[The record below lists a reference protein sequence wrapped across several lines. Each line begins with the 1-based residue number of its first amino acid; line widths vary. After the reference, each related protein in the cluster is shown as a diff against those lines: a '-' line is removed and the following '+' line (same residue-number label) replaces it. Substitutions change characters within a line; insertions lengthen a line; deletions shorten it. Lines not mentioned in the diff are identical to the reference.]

1 MTPLSLTLKTL
12 ALEVRRCLFPTAA
25 NPESRAR
32 RALRPQYFCSR
43 KCSRAPR
50 RSRLDADDAQPFRQP
65 DADPRGLIELA
76 AIGIIDLLP
85 NRGAVVRPVTTKDVR
100 DILDVRAAL
109 ECKAVRRACGR
120 IDAVELEEIAA
131 ELRDLMNCSPSE
143 LSDFMQRS
151 RAVDSRLHDLIAES
165 CGNRYLVN
173 ELNRL
178 RILFRAFRD
187 VTYSRRKA
195 NVGCA
200 RLAEEAREHLAIVEG
215 LQQEDAKVASKAM
228 ARHMRSGVK
237 YWSRIMPAAEEEARR
252 AEKKNG
258 IRGSV

>member
-1 MTPLSLTLKTL
+1 MSLSNGRKTLK
-12 ALEVRRCLFPTAA
+12 AEHG
-25 NPESRAR
+25 
-32 RALRPQYFCSR
+32 Q
-43 KCSRAPR
+43 R
-50 RSRLDADDAQPFRQP
+50 RSALVRSLLTEVFQGKLRAGERLIAQEVAVRFGVSQTPIRE
-65 DADPRGLIELA
+65 ALIELA
-76 AIGIIDLLP
+76 GVGIIDLLP
-85 NRGAVVRPVTTKDVR
+85 NRGAVVRRVTTKDVR
-100 DILDVRAAL
+100 DILQVRRAL
-109 ECKAVRRACGR
+109 ECEAVRSACGR
-120 IDAVELEEIAA
+120 IDPIELEDIAA

-165 CGNRYLVN
+165 CGNFYLAN

-178 RILFRAFRD
+178 KMLFRAFRD

-200 RLAEEAREHLAIVEG
+200 RLAEEACEHLAIVEG
-215 LQQEDAKVASKAM
+215 LQQEDAKAASKAM

-252 AEKKNG
+252 ARKT
-258 IRGSV
+258 V